1 VGLLAPRATRDDFV
15 AYLEARG
22 FATLS
27 VQAGFSNHQHPD
39 VALGRLDVIYA
50 SGTTAD
56 AVFSGC
62 TDKTIVTGVEVPVP
76 RPEHLVAVKV
86 QAFATDRTRYS
97 DLTDLQSLLSLP
109 ELDQAQAR
117 RYFEGAG
124 LADHYE
130 QLRRR

>member
-62 TDKTIVTGVEVPVP
+62 TDKRKTTAPCGKRAPG
-76 RPEHLVAVKV
+76 A
-86 QAFATDRTRYS
+86 S
-97 DLTDLQSLLSLP
+97 
-109 ELDQAQAR
+109 R
-117 RYFEGAG
+117 RIAG
-124 LADHYE
+124 S
-130 QLRRR
+130 R